1 MTNVSDVKDFAGS
14 VVRDPI
20 DQLVPRPRPLGVR
33 LAIAATVLAVAGA
46 VAWSYGFGRVYPQPD
61 CCGTAARSPMM
72 VTTRDGTAVQLSVVV
87 GNSSNTALRIDAADV
102 ELADAE
108 VLDVGVV
115 PSWGVDGG
123 GRMPF
128 EAVPFPAPLGARG
141 EAMVVVTFVP
151 TSCEFD
157 AGRDIHPDWGEMTL
171 DLDVVDNGLFP
182 SFGRSYR
189 LPGPLVDAGG
199 EPLGIFPVGD
209 QPQPSTSNPIVAACA
224 LLGR

>member
-1 MTNVSDVKDFAGS
+1 MTNVSDVKQRANHGFP
-14 VVRDPI
+14 DPV
-20 DQLVPRPRPLGVR
+20 DALVPRPRSLAVR
-33 LAIAATVLAVAGA
+33 LAFAVVLLATVGA
-46 VAWSYGFGRVYPQPD
+46 AAWSYGFGRVYPQPD
-61 CCGTAARSPMM
+61 CCGTTARSPMM
-72 VTTRDGTAVQLSVVV
+72 VTTRDGTAVQLGVVV

-115 PSWGVDGG
+115 PSWGVEGG

-128 EAVPFPAPLGARG
+128 EAEPFPAPFGARG
-141 EAMVVVTFVP
+141 EAMIVVTFVP

-171 DLDVVDNGLFP
+171 DLDVVDNGLLP
-182 SFGRSYR
+182 AFGRSYR
-189 LPGPLVDAGG
+189 LPGALVQAGG
-199 EPLGIFPVGD
+199 PPLGVFPIGD
-209 QPQPSTSNPIVAACA
+209 QPQPTTNNPIVAACA